1 MSPSPRLLVV
11 DDEED
16 VRWALQTILRRGGYG
31 VATSGSGAET
41 LAWLRDNTCQLIL
54 LDAKLGDMD
63 GIALARQIRDQRR
76 SCAPVILVSGNFY
89 KDDAMVQDS
98 MMIGLIA
105 AFVAKPFRQREIL
118 DAVSNTLAGLRAG

>member
-1 MSPSPRLLVV
+1 MSPSTTVLVV

-16 VRWALQTILRRGGYG
+16 VRWALQTILRKGGYV

-41 LAWLRDNTCQLIL
+41 LAWLRDNACQLIL

-63 GIALARQIRDQRR
+63 GIALARQIRDQKNSSAR
-76 SCAPVILVSGNFY
+76 VILVSGNFY
-89 KDDAMVQDS
+89 RDDAMVQDS
-98 MMIGLIA
+98 MAIGLIA

-118 DAVSNTLAGLRAG
+118 DAVATVLAAA